1 MESSFRKKMKE
12 VLEKL
17 GRRKRLCKAV
27 AAVLVIALIVTLVRP
42 TLRLTGAANTDGSF
56 EEETLAAENVPAE
69 QNEDAGVSEASAEN
83 GEEAAGT
90 EETAAVEE
98 SVPADEGESPAESAP
113 VEEKASAEET
123 GAETV
128 PSAAETGTDE
138 TTESSEESQPAEEKA
153 TEYQVT
159 LADGL
164 VVTMTGPAS
173 AFPDGTLTL
182 QVSELTPEHPDYAA
196 ASGLLSGETAGAPVV
211 QQRIFD
217 ICLLD
222 ENGNEVQP
230 ADTVKV
236 TFGQIL
242 DGSVQGAEIYHLD
255 TMAGST
261 EKVNVSVD
269 GDNVSMDAEHFSY
282 YGVSVTAETV
292 VTVGDGGDYDSMQ
305 KAVDFARKT
314 SAATGQPMT
323 IDVQND
329 LTESVSIDDRGYAV
343 TPVVK
348 IRMNGHTWTGNN
360 DTALT
365 ITYRYNGGSPTVLEL
380 EGGTMQAA
388 SGYRAIEL
396 TKAAH
401 SLTVRNMTLCGN
413 GSGIEKEAAIEN
425 LQGYYK
431 GAAGGI
437 VAFSGNTLSME
448 NCVLENG
455 VNTAAGSQTRL
466 YGGAVFVGVRGG
478 SERVKAEF
486 VNCTFRQS
494 SSLNGGAIAV
504 VKGVSSPMPVDLVVK
519 GSEFTGCSAER
530 TGINGGLGGAIYL
543 ETNGA
548 VSTAAIED
556 SRFEGNTAKY
566 TGGALY
572 FDKGNLALTNT
583 DFITNTSA
591 GAGGAI
597 GFSSSTGT
605 ITVDGGRMQGNK
617 AGVNGESGG
626 GALCVSNG
634 KECKIRGTVFEGN
647 EAEGSGGALYAGGLS
662 ASAEISNVQFLNN
675 TSTKKNGGAAD
686 IHEASGAELVTLEN
700 ITATGNSAGAA
711 GGALYLFVMKGNVT
725 MSGTN
730 TIEGN
735 TAAATGGGI
744 HVAHESGAAK
754 LELRAD
760 VTENTAGTD
769 GGGVYVLTTKT
780 TFEAALGGNVSGNK
794 AGRNGGGLYVQSR
807 TIGFDD
813 ITVTGNAAGQNGE
826 IGFGGGLYLA
836 TQGTTAGIY
845 TFSADTVVYNNQ
857 APTDSKKVTTDDG
870 KSIGAS
876 SEIFIRNTKTASG
889 GGMYVAN
896 IVADPALEGRTYV
909 DGETTYTLTKASGSW
924 GNKIPLSCH
933 TGYYNTVKA
942 AKKIYLDPSGNSSHG
957 KKADGTQD
965 ETVIVTSTL
974 EEAYTVAKREAVKV
988 IYICGTLTVTGEDA
1002 DQYLNDSEITYSRCG
1017 EHPKG
1022 YLMEISGA
1030 VTFKNVVI
1038 DGGNHESNQAL
1049 VSVGRNAALTIEEG
1063 TEIRNGLNKGGY
1075 GGGIVVNGSNATA
1088 TLNMNGGLVTGN
1100 SARDGGGIYVQ
1111 YGTANL
1117 EGGTVSHN
1125 NATNTGGGIAAS
1137 HSAVVNI
1144 GKNGGLVMITEN
1156 VSVSEGGGV
1165 VYANTS
1171 RGEVYRAWFEKNE
1184 STLYS
1189 TFVSGAAIS
1198 VHAGAIVKM
1207 KNVYAT
1213 DNYAKHYGD
1222 YGALYTCPT
1231 GRTAAFEANGA
1242 LIINNKMHSSLGTT
1256 QAPDIYHATANRTD
1270 TQSYVSDRAPGGT
1283 NTEESKITFYRSHNQ
1298 IADPTYYQ
1306 HTTSFFKLT
1315 SSVIGGVEDW
1325 ARQTAE
1331 RNGVVVIGNIGSG
1344 PGSAIANNGSLTIGT
1359 EKMAMK
1365 VQKVWKDAEGN
1376 VTTKHPDQVLVY
1388 LTRDGQIVDP
1398 SMRTDAC
1405 VVLNAA
1411 NGWSYIWRNL
1421 DPSAEWSLVEA
1432 NVPGYTAEVG
1442 ALVEGAAPEYLALD
1456 PNDPESKF
1464 YIRTLTNTE
1473 DSTRK
1478 TGNLTVGK
1486 TVYAEDNAGTYS
1498 FRVEVANAGD
1508 GRYSY
1513 YTSDNNVL
1521 QPIYSYNEA
1530 GNLVLDF
1537 TLANGKSLTIVGLP
1551 EGAAYTVT
1559 EATGDYLV
1567 YVNGELAAEGKAQG
1581 AITAPAEGTDA
1592 SVTLAY
1598 TNVQKTGLS
1607 VEKIWQDGDDAQ
1619 GWRPNDITLQLLR
1632 KTEDTENSQIDSVR
1646 LNKENDWKHTF
1657 EGLPKYDLDGAE
1669 YQYSVSEVTVDG
1681 YETAVEDVSAD
1692 GSFAYTVTNILN
1704 TRIHVEKIWN
1714 DMDDALGRRPESIS
1728 VTLKQTDHE
1737 GNVIDLETVELNAE
1751 GNWAHTFDQKLPM
1764 YDEDGNAYIYSV
1776 VEDEAIPGGYGVSYG
1791 EAEVTRPENGED
1803 AADTN
1808 LTLTNT
1814 LLSGEAQI
1822 VKTLDRYNESLG
1834 KAIFVYQVTA
1844 RSADGELLYSNV
1856 LSTEFSESGTQ
1867 TVYIGR
1873 FPVGTT
1879 VTVEEVYNGSSY
1891 ELTGGQRRQTFTIAA
1906 DEETQTVEMVSAEY
1920 VNDYNDE
1927 WKPGTGAVN
1936 RFDQSEDGN
1945 GWTGRRLESQTE

>member
-1 MESSFRKKMKE
+1 MESSFLEKMKE
-12 VLEKL
+12 MLEKL
-17 GRRKRLCKAV
+17 GKRKRLCKAV

-42 TLRLTGAANTDGSF
+42 TLKLTGVADTDGSF
-56 EEETLAAENVPAE
+56 EEETLVAADVPAE
-69 QNEDAGVSEASAEN
+69 QSGDAEVPENSEEQSPATEAASAAESIPAAESEAVSETTS
-83 GEEAAGT
+83 GEESTLEVGDETEAEAA
-90 EETAAVEE
+90 
-98 SVPADEGESPAESAP
+98 S
-113 VEEKASAEET
+113 
-123 GAETV
+123 
-128 PSAAETGTDE
+128 SAAETGTDA
-138 TTESSEESQPAEEKA
+138 ESAEESVDETQPAEEKA

-305 KAVDFARKT
+305 KAVDFAKQT
-314 SAATGQPMT
+314 SAATGQPVT
-323 IDVQND
+323 IDLQKD
-329 LTESVSIDDRGYAV
+329 IAESVTLQTKSEKTA
-343 TPVVK
+343 PVVK
-348 IRMNGHTWTGNN
+348 VRMNGHTWTGNGG
-360 DTALT
+360 TALT
-365 ITYRYNGGSPTVLEL
+365 VTGAWNDSPSTVLEL

-388 SGYRAIEL
+388 PGYRALEL
-396 TKAAH
+396 TKVDH
-401 SLTVRNMTLCGN
+401 SLVARNMTLRGN
-413 GSGIEKEAAIEN
+413 GAGIEKEDTISI
-425 LQGYYK
+425 QGYYQ
-431 GAAGGI
+431 GVVGGI
-437 VAFSGNTLSME
+437 VAFCGNTLSME

-466 YGGAVFVGVRGG
+466 YGGAVFVGARGG

-504 VKGVSSPMPVDLVVK
+504 VKGVSSPMPVDLAIR
-519 GSEFTGCSAER
+519 GSQF
-530 TGINGGLGGAIYL
+530 INCASEGASGGAIYM
-543 ETNGA
+543 ETNGVA
-548 VSTAAIED
+548 STAAIAD
-556 SRFEGNTAKY
+556 SRFEGNTAKMS
-566 TGGALY
+566 GGAAY
-572 FDKGNLALTNT
+572 FDQGNLAVTNT
-583 DFITNTSA
+583 DFIANTSTK
-591 GAGGAI
+591 AGGAI
-597 GFSSSTGT
+597 YFNSKAGT
-605 ITVDGGRMQGNK
+605 ITVDDGRMQGNK

-626 GALCVSNG
+626 GALCVSYG
-634 KECKIRGTVFEGN
+634 KECRVQGTVFEGN

-662 ASAEISNVQFLNN
+662 ASAVISNVQFLNN

-711 GGALYLFVMKGNVT
+711 GGALYIFVIKGNVT

-730 TIEGN
+730 TIKGN
-735 TAAATGGGI
+735 TAAKTGGGI
-744 HVAHESGAAK
+744 HVAHDDWGQAAK
-754 LELRAD
+754 LDLQAD

-769 GGGVYVLTTKT
+769 GGGIYVRAVKT
-780 TFEAALGGNVSGNK
+780 TFEAGFGGTVADNK
-794 AGRNGGGLYVQSR
+794 AGGNGGGLYVQSR
-807 TIGFDD
+807 TIGFDGV
-813 ITVTGNAAGQNGE
+813 TVTGNAAGQNGATA
-826 IGFGGGLYLA
+826 FGGGLYLA

-845 TFSADTVVYNNQ
+845 TFSADTAVYNNQ

-876 SEIFIRNTKTASG
+876 SEIFVRNTSTGTTSAKKCVAS
-889 GGMYVAN
+889 
-896 IVADPALEGRTYV
+896 IVADPALEGRTYA

-1049 VSVGRNAALTIEEG
+1049 VSVGRSAALTIEEG

-1298 IADPTYYQ
+1298 VADPTYYQ

-1376 VTTKHPDQVLVY
+1376 VTTEHPDQVLVY

-1473 DSTRK
+1473 DSTKK

-1486 TVYAEDNAGTYS
+1486 TVYAEDPTGTYS
-1498 FRVEVANAGD
+1498 FQVEVANAGD

-1513 YTSDNNVL
+1513 YTSDNEEL
-1521 QPIYSYNEA
+1521 KPIYSYNEA
-1530 GNLVLDF
+1530 GNLVLGF
-1537 TLANGKSLTIVGLP
+1537 TLANGKTLTIVGLP

-1559 EATGDYLV
+1559 ETTGDYLV
-1567 YVNGELAAEGKAQG
+1567 YVNGELAADGKAQG
-1581 AITAPAEGTDA
+1581 VITVPADETDQADA

-1598 TNVQKTGLS
+1598 TNVQKTSLT
-1607 VEKIWQDGDDAQ
+1607 VEKSWQDGEDAQ
-1619 GWRPNDITLQLLR
+1619 SWRPGDITLQLLQ
-1632 KTEDTENSQIDSVR
+1632 KTEDAENKQIDTVK
-1646 LNKENDWKHTF
+1646 LNKENGWKHTF
-1657 EGLPKYDLDGAE
+1657 ENLPRYDLDGAE
-1669 YQYSVSEVTVDG
+1669 YQYSVSEV
-1681 YETAVEDVSAD
+1681 
-1692 GSFAYTVTNILN
+1692 
-1704 TRIHVEKIWN
+1704 K
-1714 DMDDALGRRPESIS
+1714 
-1728 VTLKQTDHE
+1728 
-1737 GNVIDLETVELNAE
+1737 
-1751 GNWAHTFDQKLPM
+1751 
-1764 YDEDGNAYIYSV
+1764 
-1776 VEDEAIPGGYGVSYG
+1776 
-1791 EAEVTRPENGED
+1791 
-1803 AADTN
+1803 
-1808 LTLTNT
+1808 
-1814 LLSGEAQI
+1814 
-1822 VKTLDRYNESLG
+1822 
-1834 KAIFVYQVTA
+1834 VTA
-1844 RSADGELLYSNV
+1844 MRLSSRLVRQTEV
-1856 LSTEFSESGTQ
+1856 LSIRSPMS
-1867 TVYIGR
+1867 
-1873 FPVGTT
+1873 
-1879 VTVEEVYNGSSY
+1879 
-1891 ELTGGQRRQTFTIAA
+1891 
-1906 DEETQTVEMVSAEY
+1906 
-1920 VNDYNDE
+1920 
-1927 WKPGTGAVN
+1927 
-1936 RFDQSEDGN
+1936 
-1945 GWTGRRLESQTE
+1945 